1 MAKLVKKKVVEKSS
15 EPVNFLRKLL
25 SSISH
30 KTGLSFG
37 INENCRLI
45 KIDNTERKREGEIV
59 KKNTYLTFGQFN
71 SEEKLIAQTEFSY
84 FNLDPASEYTFENLV
99 AQLSQLT
106 NLAKVITGEDQTIDP
121 VSSFKSE
128 LELSKAL
135 KDSKGCKSIQ
145 NEMYEQ
151 FETIVVDFV
160 GAESTLLRLKV
171 ITDKTGKYL
180 QLPKD
185 ATFVETMDIPCSLK
199 VTPYELKQ
207 QQKSLEAPTATADTI
222 GKAPEKA
229 TSKKAILN
237 I

>member
-1 MAKLVKKKVVEKSS
+1 MAKLVKKKAEEAV

-37 INENCRLI
+37 INENCRLV
-45 KIDNTERKREGEIV
+45 KVDNTERKREGEVI
-59 KKNTYLTFGQFN
+59 KKNTFLTFAQFN
-71 SEEKLIAQTEFSY
+71 SENKIIAQTEFSY
-84 FNLDPASEYTFENLV
+84 FNLDPASEYTYENLV
-99 AQLSQLT
+99 VQLSQLI
-106 NLAKVITGEDQTIDP
+106 NLAKVVTGEDQTIDP

-128 LELSKAL
+128 AELAKAL
-135 KDSKGCKSIQ
+135 KDSKGCKAIQ

-151 FETIVVDFV
+151 FEAIVADYI
-160 GAESTLLRLKV
+160 GNESPLLRMKV
-171 ITDKTGKYL
+171 ITDKSGKYL

-185 ATFVETMDIPCSLK
+185 SIFVESMDTPASLK
-199 VTPYELKQ
+199 ITAFEYKQ
-207 QQKSLEAPTATADTI
+207 QQKSLEAPTATADSV
-222 GKAPEKA
+222 GKVPEKA

>member
-1 MAKLVKKKVVEKSS
+1 MAKLVKKKAEETA

-25 SSISH
+25 STISH

-37 INENCRLI
+37 VNDNCRLI
-45 KIDNTERKREGEIV
+45 KVDNTERKREGEVI
-59 KKNTYLTFGQFN
+59 KKNTFLTFGQFN
-71 SEEKLIAQTEFSY
+71 SEDKLIAQTEFSY
-84 FNLDPASEYTFENLV
+84 FNLDPASEYTYENLV
-99 AQLSQLT
+99 VQLSQLI
-106 NLAKVITGEDQTIDP
+106 NLAKLVTGEDQTIDP
-121 VSSFKSE
+121 VASFKSE
-128 LELSKAL
+128 AELSKAL
-135 KDSKGCKSIQ
+135 KESKGCKAIQ

-151 FETIVVDFV
+151 FEAIVADYL
-160 GAESTLLRLKV
+160 GDNCPLMRIKV
-171 ITDKTGKYL
+171 ITDKSGKYL

-185 ATFVETMDIPCSLK
+185 AMFVESMDLPCSLK
-199 VTPYELKQ
+199 ITAFEYKQ